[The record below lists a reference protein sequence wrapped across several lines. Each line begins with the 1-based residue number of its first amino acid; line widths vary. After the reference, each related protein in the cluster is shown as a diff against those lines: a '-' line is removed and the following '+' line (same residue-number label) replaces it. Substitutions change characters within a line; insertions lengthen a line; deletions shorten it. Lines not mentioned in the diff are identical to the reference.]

1 MRHAAYKLKIMNLK
15 RILLNGE
22 ILRIGSSDFLKL
34 VELDRLIDQTFE
46 KLFGVDFSWENF
58 QKICNPISSW
68 FKNSSIALKLQTYT
82 AKNSNFIFY
91 YIYKGFDFRMGRGGG
106 AGRGGGPMHGGM
118 PHVPNHHFQNQNYGQ
133 PQQQSGWRFSW
144 MNIIPIYTLCIV
156 GYAIYI
162 YFKGKQIG
170 YDWDSGLMFFL
181 VKNKTPEEREKRR
194 GGIQKTELGELKERL
209 AKTEAALTKLM
220 EATNMISEKMNPDGK
235 SK

>member
-1 MRHAAYKLKIMNLK
+1 
-15 RILLNGE
+15 
-22 ILRIGSSDFLKL
+22 
-34 VELDRLIDQTFE
+34 
-46 KLFGVDFSWENF
+46 
-58 QKICNPISSW
+58 
-68 FKNSSIALKLQTYT
+68 
-82 AKNSNFIFY
+82 
-91 YIYKGFDFRMGRGGG
+91 
-106 AGRGGGPMHGGM
+106 
-118 PHVPNHHFQNQNYGQ
+118 
-133 PQQQSGWRFSW
+133 

-170 YDWDSGLMFFL
+170 YDWDSGWRFFL

>member
-1 MRHAAYKLKIMNLK
+1 
-15 RILLNGE
+15 
-22 ILRIGSSDFLKL
+22 
-34 VELDRLIDQTFE
+34 
-46 KLFGVDFSWENF
+46 
-58 QKICNPISSW
+58 
-68 FKNSSIALKLQTYT
+68 
-82 AKNSNFIFY
+82 
-91 YIYKGFDFRMGRGGG
+91 MGRGGG
-106 AGRGGGPMHGGM
+106 AGRGGGGPMHGGM

-170 YDWDSGLMFFL
+170 YDWDSGWMFFL